1 MKFKWYKIPLD
12 TEVEIVNKDSRYFR
26 RRGRLGTED
35 SYGHLGCNVHF
46 ENEDG
51 DVFCWDEFLPTQNI
65 LDLSK
70 LNVENLAQIFNQNYL
85 YETNRI
91 VVYIGKFT
99 NEDIET
105 AYKNLVKQL
114 ASGECNCSKAE
125 YVLALLKEMQK
136 YDAEE
141 IKEPIGEMI
150 TFVQWWVK
158 GLRKHVTKDMK
169 DKRYFETEHFK
180 IDFVELD

>member
-1 MKFKWYKIPLD
+1 MKFKWYKIPLG

-26 RRGRLGTED
+26 RKGRLGAEEP
-35 SYGHLGCNVHF
+35 GHLGCNVRF
-46 ENEDG
+46 EDG
-51 DVFCWDEFLPTQNI
+51 LVDVFCWDELLPTQNI

-70 LNVENLAQIFNQNYL
+70 LNVESLAQIFNQNYL
-85 YETNRI
+85 YEANR
-91 VVYIGKFT
+91 VVIYIGKFT

-114 ASGECNCSKAE
+114 ASGECNCNKAE
-125 YVLALLKEMQK
+125 YVLALLSEMRR

-150 TFVQWWVK
+150 TFIQWWVE
-158 GLRKHVTKDMK
+158 GLRNHVTKDMK

-180 IDFVELD
+180 IDFIELD